1 MEIFS
6 KNIIIQNS
14 PRGFNKITGEI
25 LKNLPEIDSIRNGIL
40 LLFIQHT
47 SASLTINENAD
58 DTVQYDLEQHFN
70 RTVKENLDL
79 YKHNYEGKDDM
90 PAHIK
95 SSIIGCNLHI
105 PIKNGKLMMGTWQ
118 GIYLCEHRDKPTSR
132 SIIATIIGS
141 NK

>member
-14 PRGFNKITGEI
+14 PRGFNKITAEI
-25 LKNLPEIDSIRNGIL
+25 LKNLPEIDSIINGIL

-58 DTVQYDLEQHFN
+58 NTVQYDLEQHFN

-95 SSIIGCNLHI
+95 SSIIGS
-105 PIKNGKLMMGTWQ
+105 T
-118 GIYLCEHRDKPTSR
+118 YTY
-132 SIIATIIGS
+132 
-141 NK
+141 